1 MTRKSSK
8 TRILISMAAF
18 CGLAYSSAMTAP
30 SAAPLSMTH
39 TSIAFEQPSNN
50 AVIQISNEKSDKEL
64 KQAEAFIKELAKTA
78 IGFLSDE
85 ALSTQDKEKQ
95 FKKLLNNR
103 FDMRS
108 IGRFAM
114 GRYWRTASTDQQKE
128 YLTLFNDMI
137 VQVYSRRFSEYQ
149 GQAIEVISSRPE
161 GKRDIL
167 VASVIK
173 QDNGPDVSLD
183 WRLRTGKDGKLKV
196 IDIVV
201 EGVSMAL
208 TQRSDFASVIQRGG
222 GNVQILISHLEQK
235 PE

>member
-8 TRILISMAAF
+8 TRLFMSMAAF
-18 CGLAYSSAMTAP
+18 CGLAYSSAITAP
-30 SAAPLSMTH
+30 SAAPLSMSY
-39 TSIAFEQPSNN
+39 TSMASAQPSHN
-50 AVIQISNEKSDKEL
+50 AIIQISNEKSDKEL
-64 KQAEAFIKELAKTA
+64 KQAEAFINDLAKTA
-78 IGFLSDE
+78 IGFLSNE

-167 VASVIK
+167 VASFIK
-173 QDNGPDVSLD
+173 QDNGPDVRLD